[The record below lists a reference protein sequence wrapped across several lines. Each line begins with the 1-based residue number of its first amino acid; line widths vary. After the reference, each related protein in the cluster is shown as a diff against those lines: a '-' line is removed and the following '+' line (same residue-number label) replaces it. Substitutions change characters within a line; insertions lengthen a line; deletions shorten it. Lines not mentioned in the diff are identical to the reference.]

1 MKKTLI
7 ALAVAALASSAANA
21 TVVYQQDGTKL
32 DVDGRI
38 SMQVRKETNKRTDL
52 VDKGSR
58 VRVRAYQE
66 IGNGFSALANME
78 IRFTQ
83 NGTIGDGIHTKRLF
97 GGFAHKDIGA
107 LTFGRQLTVGD
118 DLGLSDFTYELG
130 AITKVVDAHNKAVH
144 FKSADFG
151 GFHFMADYYF
161 GNSAKHST
169 RYTTT
174 KDSLG
179 NVTIT
184 AKSDNQETAD
194 DGQGYGLGAFYKT
207 KVGEFGFAVEGGY
220 SEITRGDWR
229 TGNGDGKAE
238 YKTKGATV
246 AGLVSYGPV
255 ALGLD
260 WSHAKS
266 TKDNVDNKF
275 RVGAKAFNQV
285 NQFEVGLKYQIT
297 QNNKV
302 YAEYLWGTGK
312 TKGTENGKFRGWFL
326 GADHY
331 FNKNVLVYVEG
342 GSFKTKQAGV
352 TLEKNKQIALGTR
365 ILF

>member
-83 NGTIGDGIHTKRLF
+83 HGTIGDGIHTKRLF

-144 FKSADFG
+144 FKSANFG
-151 GFHFMADYYF
+151 GFHFMTDYYF
-161 GNSAKHST
+161 G
-169 RYTTT
+169 
-174 KDSLG
+174 
-179 NVTIT
+179 
-184 AKSDNQETAD
+184 TAD
-194 DGQGYGLGAFYKT
+194 KYSSGSKTADSGQGFGLGAFYAAKF
-207 KVGEFGFAVEGGY
+207 GEFGFAVEGGY
-220 SEITRGDWR
+220 SEINKGTLESD
-229 TGNGDGKAE
+229 E

-246 AGLVSYGPV
+246 AGQVSYGPV

-266 TKDNVDNKF
+266 TKDKADNKF
-275 RVGAKAFNQV
+275 RVGAKEFNQV

-302 YAEYLWGTGK
+302 YAEYLWGRGK
-312 TKGTENGKFRGWFL
+312 TKGTENGKFSGWFL
-326 GADHY
+326 GADHH

-365 ILF
+365 IFF